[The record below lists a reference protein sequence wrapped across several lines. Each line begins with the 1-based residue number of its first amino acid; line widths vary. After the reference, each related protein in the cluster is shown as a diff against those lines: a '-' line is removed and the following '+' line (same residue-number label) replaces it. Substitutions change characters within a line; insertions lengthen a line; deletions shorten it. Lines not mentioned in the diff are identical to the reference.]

1 MSGQTSAGNLV
12 RARALK
18 RLPKPGTASGSTR
31 PRVSSADLRRIA
43 LYVGLVAISVVFLVP
58 LLWMVSTSLKA
69 QGQVFAYPPVWWPNP
84 IRWENY
90 LEALRRA
97 PLLVWLSNTV
107 VITVCA
113 VTGTVLTSSLVAFG
127 FARLRF
133 PGRNVLFLLLLSTMM
148 LPDVVTLVPQF
159 ILFRSLGWV
168 DTFLPLIVPAFL
180 GGGAFNIFLVRQ
192 FYLTIPRDF
201 DEAAR
206 LDGASPLRIWWHIM
220 LPLSRP
226 VLIAVGIFSF
236 VYHWNDFLLPLIYLQ
251 SEGNKTLALGLR
263 AFISPTDASWNVSMA
278 ASMFL
283 VVPVIVVFFLAQ
295 RQFVRGVVMTG
306 IHGR

>member
-1 MSGQTSAGNLV
+1 MSGTNETVVARSGVSRVAGTPRPGAGPGARTTPARV
-12 RARALK
+12 R
-18 RLPKPGTASGSTR
+18 
-31 PRVSSADLRRIA
+31 RVG
-43 LYVGLVAISVVFLVP
+43 LYVVMVVLSVIFLVP
-58 LLWMVSTSLKA
+58 MIWLTSTSLKS
-69 QGQVFAYPPVWWPNP
+69 QGQVFAYPPVWVPNP
-84 IRWENY
+84 LRWGNY
-90 LEALRRA
+90 AEAMSRA

-107 VITVCA
+107 VITLFA
-113 VTGTVLTSSLVAFG
+113 VAGTLLTSSLVAFG

-133 PGRNVLFLLLLSTMM
+133 PGRRVLFVLLLSTMM

-159 ILFRSLGWV
+159 VLFRSLGWV
-168 DTFLPLIVPAFL
+168 DTFLPLIVPSFL

-206 LDGASPLRIWWHIM
+206 IDGASNLRIWWHII

-263 AFISPTDASWNVSMA
+263 AFISPTDASWNISMA

-283 VVPVIVVFFLAQ
+283 VVPVLIVFFVAQ
-295 RQFVRGVVMTG
+295 RQFIRGVVMTG
-306 IHGR
+306 IQGR

>member
-1 MSGQTSAGNLV
+1 MRAAALV
-12 RARALK
+12 RRA
-18 RLPKPGTASGSTR
+18 
-31 PRVSSADLRRIA
+31 A
-43 LYVGLVAISVVFLVP
+43 LYVVVVALALVFLIP
-58 LLWMVSTSLKA
+58 MIWLVSTSLKS
-69 QGQVFAYPPVWWPNP
+69 QGQVFAYPPVWIPDPLQWG
-84 IRWENY
+84 NY
-90 LEALRRA
+90 VEAMSRA
-97 PLLVWLSNTV
+97 PLLVWLANTV
-107 VITVCA
+107 MIA
-113 VTGTVLTSSLVAFG
+113 VLALAGTLLSSSLVAFG

-133 PGRNVLFLLLLSTMM
+133 PGRRVLFILLLSTMM

-159 ILFRSLGWV
+159 VLFRSIGWV
-168 DTFLPLIVPAFL
+168 DTFLPLIVPSFL

-206 LDGASPLRIWWHIM
+206 LDGASNLRIWWHII

-226 VLIAVGIFSF
+226 VLVAVGIFSF

-263 AFISPTDASWNVSMA
+263 AFISPTDASWNISMA

-283 VVPVIVVFFLAQ
+283 VIPVLIVFFVAQ
-295 RQFVRGVVMTG
+295 RQFIRGVVMTG
-306 IHGR
+306 IQGR

>member
-1 MSGQTSAGNLV
+1 MSAAMVV
-12 RARALK
+12 RRA
-18 RLPKPGTASGSTR
+18 
-31 PRVSSADLRRIA
+31 A
-43 LYVGLVAISVVFLVP
+43 LYVVMVALAFVFLIP
-58 LLWMVSTSLKA
+58 MIWLVSTSLKS
-69 QGQVFAYPPVWWPNP
+69 QGQVFAYPPVWIPDPLQWG
-84 IRWENY
+84 NY
-90 LEALRRA
+90 VEAMSRA
-97 PLLVWLSNTV
+97 PLLVWLANTV
-107 VITVCA
+107 MIA
-113 VTGTVLTSSLVAFG
+113 VLALAGTLLSSSLVAFG

-133 PGRNVLFLLLLSTMM
+133 PGRRVLFVLLLSTMM

-159 ILFRSLGWV
+159 VLFRSLGWV
-168 DTFLPLIVPAFL
+168 DTFLPLIVPSFL

-206 LDGASPLRIWWHIM
+206 LDGASNLRIWWHII

-226 VLIAVGIFSF
+226 VLVAVGIFSF

-263 AFISPTDASWNVSMA
+263 AFISPTDASWNISMA

-283 VVPVIVVFFLAQ
+283 VIPVLIVFFVAQ
-295 RQFVRGVVMTG
+295 RQFIRGVVMTG
-306 IHGR
+306 IQGR

>member
-1 MSGQTSAGNLV
+1 MDKAAT
-12 RARALK
+12 ALPSDVAAPPSRPRRVPDPRPRPWS
-18 RLPKPGTASGSTR
+18 RLP
-31 PRVSSADLRRIA
+31 RRIG
-43 LYVGLVAISVVFLVP
+43 LYLLMTFLGIVFLVP
-58 LLWMVSTSLKA
+58 MIWLTSTSLKA
-69 QGQVFAYPPVWWPNP
+69 QGQVFAYPPVWVPDPVQWV
-84 IRWENY
+84 NY
-90 LEALRRA
+90 AEAMSRA

-107 VITVCA
+107 VITFFA
-113 VTGTVLTSSLVAFG
+113 LLGTLLTSSLVAFG

-133 PGRNVLFLLLLSTMM
+133 PGRRVLFVLLLSTMM

-168 DTFLPLIVPAFL
+168 DTFLPLTVPAFL

-206 LDGASPLRIWWHIM
+206 IDGASNLRIWWHIM

-263 AFISPTDASWNVSMA
+263 AFISPTDASWNISMA

-283 VVPVIVVFFLAQ
+283 VIPVLIVFFVAQ
-295 RQFVRGVVMTG
+295 RQFIRGVVMTG
-306 IHGR
+306 IQGR